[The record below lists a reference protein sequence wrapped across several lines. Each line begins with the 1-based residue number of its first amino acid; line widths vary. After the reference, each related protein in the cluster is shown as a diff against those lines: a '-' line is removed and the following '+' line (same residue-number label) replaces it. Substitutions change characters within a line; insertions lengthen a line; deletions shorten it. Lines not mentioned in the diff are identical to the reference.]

1 MSNFKYKSFFK
12 LQKMSLPEVKK
23 YHLEKRRYEYENKIE
38 EKNILLKKIIHT
50 FPYLA
55 VKLDRILSHNK
66 LIILSDKRE
75 KTDKPI
81 IYACAHCHPE
91 DPATALE
98 AIKEHSYFFLGDPED
113 VYQKFEGLL
122 LELNGVINL
131 ETRAKES
138 YINELISMGILNLE
152 EVEEFKQLIKFD
164 RKIAYYKSIE
174 ILKKGANLLIF
185 PEGAVNLTPNLP
197 IMKLYPGTVK
207 MALETGAEIVPMA
220 LERYGNRFY
229 VNIGSNIK
237 VTDRGAQS
245 ILYYNEKLRD
255 EMATLKWELW
265 EHQGIK
271 HREDCP
277 TEREFID
284 QIMGTS
290 EFIYSEEDIYE
301 TMYHDQNITR
311 PEDVKGLY
319 LRRTR

>member
-1 MSNFKYKSFFK
+1 MEKFEYKRFLE
-12 LQKMSLPEVKK
+12 LQKMKLAAVKK
-23 YHLEKRRYEYENKIE
+23 YHLEKRKYEYENGIE
-38 EKNILLKKIIHT
+38 EKGIQTKKLIHI

-55 VKLDRILSHNK
+55 VTLDRIFSHNK
-66 LIILSDKRE
+66 LIILGDKRE
-75 KTDKPI
+75 KTVKPV

-98 AIKEHSYFFLGDPED
+98 AIKEHSYLFLGDPED
-113 VYQKFEGLL
+113 VYQRVEGLL

-131 ETRAKES
+131 ETRVKDS
-138 YINELISMGILNLE
+138 FINELLE
-152 EVEEFKQLIKFD
+152 LKLITEGEVEELKNVIKQD
-164 RKIAYYKSIE
+164 RKIAYAKSVE

-197 IMKLYPGTVK
+197 IMGLYPGAVK

-229 VNIGSNIK
+229 ANIGENIH
-237 VTDRGAQS
+237 VTDRGATS
-245 ILYYNEKLRD
+245 IQYYNEMLRD
-255 EMATLKWELW
+255 AMATLKWEIW

-271 HREDCP
+271 SREDCP
-277 TEREFID
+277 TEEEFIE

-290 EFIYSEEDIYE
+290 DFIYSEEDIYE
-301 TMYHDQNITR
+301 SMYQDKNITR